1 MLGLPRHGADV
12 KSTHVAVVGELA
24 MIDGIDARV
33 GHTDKWDLAYRA
45 ENSAQ
50 TNSSM
55 MAVPMQANGAIT
67 SWLFAFEVI

>member
-1 MLGLPRHGADV
+1 
-12 KSTHVAVVGELA
+12 

-33 GHTDKWDLAYRA
+33 AHTDKWDLAYRA